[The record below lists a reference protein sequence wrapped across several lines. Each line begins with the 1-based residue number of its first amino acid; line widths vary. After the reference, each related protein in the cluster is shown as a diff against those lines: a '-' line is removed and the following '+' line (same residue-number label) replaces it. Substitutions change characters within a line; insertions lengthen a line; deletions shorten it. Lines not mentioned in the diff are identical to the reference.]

1 MLAGASVGGAENFY
15 TRFVAQ
21 MQARTDYDICAF
33 TRPNPKREKWLSE
46 SGASYQLFPL
56 GGKLDL
62 LGRWRYQ
69 RALKQFQ
76 PDVVMTFMNRAT
88 ALTPKGD
95 YQLVARLGHYYD
107 LKYYRHCDY
116 WVGITKGICDH
127 LLKGGMPAD
136 RVVHIPNFVDEI
148 KASPLPR
155 NSFDTPT
162 DEPLLLAFGRL
173 HHNKGFD
180 VLLQALAK
188 MPSGVLWLAGS
199 GPEEKNLK
207 TLAQTL
213 GVSQR
218 VRFLGWRDDINAL
231 LATADLFVCPSRH
244 EGLGSILLESW
255 YHGCPIVAA
264 ASQGPAEILTNGD
277 NGMLVPID
285 HVEDLRHAIQ
295 SVLDDKVMAEQLV
308 AAGLRDY
315 QAFYST
321 EKIIQ
326 QYQEFFRE
334 LV

>member
-1 MLAGASVGGAENFY
+1 MLAGAPVGGAENFY
-15 TRFVAQ
+15 TRFVAE
-21 MQARTDYDICAF
+21 MQTRTDYDICAF
-33 TRPNPKREKWLSE
+33 TRPNPKREQRLRE
-46 SGASYQLFPL
+46 AGARYQLFPL
-56 GGKLDL
+56 GGRLDM

-88 ALTPKGD
+88 ALTPKGG

-127 LLKGGMPAD
+127 LIKGGMPAE
-136 RVVHIPNFVDEI
+136 RVVHIPNFVDEV
-148 KASPLPR
+148 KAPALAR
-155 NSFDTPT
+155 DSFATPT
-162 DEPLLLAFGRL
+162 DQPLLLAFGRL
-173 HHNKGFD
+173 HHNKAFD

-199 GPEEKNLK
+199 GPEEENLK
-207 TLAQTL
+207 QLAQSL
-213 GVSQR
+213 GITER

-264 ASQGPAEILTNGD
+264 ASQGPAEILTDGD

-285 HVEDLRHAIQ
+285 QVDDLQHAMQ
-295 SVLDDKVMAEQLV
+295 HVLDDQAFARQLV
-308 AAGLRDY
+308 EAGQRDY
-315 QAFYST
+315 HALYST

-326 QYQEFFRE
+326 QYQDFYRAI
-334 LV
+334 V